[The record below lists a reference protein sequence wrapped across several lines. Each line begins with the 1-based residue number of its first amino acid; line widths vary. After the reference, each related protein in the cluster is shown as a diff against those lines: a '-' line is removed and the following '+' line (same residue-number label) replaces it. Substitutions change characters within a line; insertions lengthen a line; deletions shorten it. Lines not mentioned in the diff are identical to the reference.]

1 MFKKIATIIGSTL
14 FGTVLFAKVKEKRSY
29 KSFLQEKMIR
39 ISGMK
44 KTFESIDDAKKALNE
59 TKYQTAGKY
68 NGTTYEFKHK
78 VQIRDYYGS
87 LVYVVNDH
95 GLPDQRTVLYVHGG
109 AWFQDPLENHFE
121 YLDLLVDALDARVIM
136 PVYPKIPH
144 RDYHTT
150 FELLTKI
157 YKRLLTKIDE
167 PENLVIIGDSAGGQ
181 IALAF
186 AQMLKK
192 EQLSQPG
199 HIVLISPVLDA
210 TFKNPEARK
219 YEKED
224 PMLGIDGS
232 KYLVELW
239 AGDAPLDD
247 YKMSPMNGDLEG
259 LGHITLTVGTKETL
273 YPDAVK
279 FSHMLND
286 KGIKHQFIPG
296 YNLFHIY
303 PLFPIP
309 ERQRFL
315 EQLKKIIVTKEL

>member
-1 MFKKIATIIGSTL
+1 MNLKTWSSLEIQP
-14 FGTVLFAKVKEKRSY
+14 GTNCI
-29 KSFLQEKMIR
+29 SF
-39 ISGMK
+39 
-44 KTFESIDDAKKALNE
+44 
-59 TKYQTAGKY
+59 
-68 NGTTYEFKHK
+68 
-78 VQIRDYYGS
+78 
-87 LVYVVNDH
+87 
-95 GLPDQRTVLYVHGG
+95 RTNV
-109 AWFQDPLENHFE
+109 
-121 YLDLLVDALDARVIM
+121 
-136 PVYPKIPH
+136 
-144 RDYHTT
+144 
-150 FELLTKI
+150 
-157 YKRLLTKIDE
+157 
-167 PENLVIIGDSAGGQ
+167 
-181 IALAF
+181 
-186 AQMLKK
+186 KK

-309 ERQRFL
+309 ERQRF
-315 EQLKKIIVTKEL
+315 